1 MFKLMIA
8 DDEILER
15 QALKLMLKD
24 LESIVCVAEACNGRE
39 AIEYNR
45 EFNPDIIIMDIKMPG
60 INGIK
65 ASEIIKAENAEKV
78 IIIITAYDDFD
89 LVRKALVLGVND
101 YILKPIRA
109 SELINVMNNII
120 VNFKINDSEVLEKSD
135 KIEEIIGSES
145 EKKYIESKSPIQ
157 DALEYI
163 NKNLNQNTN
172 LEKIAGICNLSSC
185 YFSKL
190 FKKEVGMNFITYVN
204 KVKINKA
211 KEILK
216 STDIPILNIAM
227 DLGFED
233 CGYFIRVFKKVEGVT
248 PKKYRDSKI

>member
-15 QALKLMLKD
+15 QALKIMLKD
-24 LESIVCVAEACNGRE
+24 IESIVCVAEACNGRE

-60 INGIK
+60 LNGIK
-65 ASEIIKAENAEKV
+65 ASEIIKAENSEKV
-78 IIIITAYDDFD
+78 IVIITAYDDFD

-101 YILKPIRA
+101 YILKPVRA

-120 VNFKINDSEVLEKSD
+120 VNLKINNDKALQKSY
-135 KIEEIIGSES
+135 KVKEIIESES
-145 EKKYIESKSPIQ
+145 EKEYIESKSPIQ
-157 DALEYI
+157 HALEYI
-163 NKNLNQNTN
+163 DKNLNENTN

-190 FKKEVGMNFITYVN
+190 FKKEVGMNFVAYVN
-204 KVKINKA
+204 NLKINKA
-211 KEILK
+211 KEVLK
-216 STDIPILNIAM
+216 STDIPILNIAL

-233 CGYFIRVFKKVEGVT
+233 CGYFIRVFKKIEGVT
-248 PKKYRDSKI
+248 PKKYRNLKS

>member
-15 QALKLMLKD
+15 QALKIMLKD
-24 LESIVCVAEACNGRE
+24 IESIVCVAEACNGRE

-65 ASEIIKAENAEKV
+65 ASEIIKAENSEKV
-78 IIIITAYDDFD
+78 IVIITAYDDFD

-101 YILKPIRA
+101 YILKPVRA

-120 VNFKINDSEVLEKSD
+120 VNLKINNDEALQKSD
-135 KIEEIIGSES
+135 KVKEIIESES
-145 EKKYIESKSPIQ
+145 EKEYIESKSPIQ
-157 DALEYI
+157 HALEYI
-163 NKNLNQNTN
+163 DKNLNENTN
-172 LEKIAGICNLSSC
+172 LEKIAGICSLSSC

-190 FKKEVGMNFITYVN
+190 FKKEVGMNFVAYVN
-204 KVKINKA
+204 NLKINKA
-211 KEILK
+211 KEVLK
-216 STDIPILNIAM
+216 STDIPILNIAL

-233 CGYFIRVFKKVEGVT
+233 CGYFIRVFKKIEGVT
-248 PKKYRDSKI
+248 PKKYRNLKS